1 MTPTQRA
8 IAKRRQIEQAIFPL
22 VGDTRFQSFME
33 VVRDQLEV
41 AVEDAVSDRVIANDK
56 TLAIALGEIRCY
68 KAILSVYEN
77 FQQQAE
83 SEQDQHQ
90 EAEG

>member
-1 MTPTQRA
+1 MTPSQRA
-8 IAKRRQIEQAIFPL
+8 LAKRRAIEQAIFPL
-22 VGDTRFQSFME
+22 VGDSRFIAFMD

-56 TLAIALGEIRCY
+56 TLSIALGEIRCY

-83 SEQDQHQ
+83 SEQDQQQ
-90 EAEG
+90 EIGG